1 MCKMS
6 CLVALFTFSNKSML
20 FFLENVNNEPIVK
33 KQNKTNNPEI

>member
-6 CLVALFTFSNKSML
+6 CLVALFT
-20 FFLENVNNEPIVK
+20 FLENVNNEPIVK